1 MDTQD
6 TISNPSATQKPRRHR
21 AKHGL
26 PYGAFLNPVIRIYYT
41 NIRCPD
47 NGYAETELTLA
58 RFTIAALFLS
68 AILGMAG
75 ADESRA
81 AGALTVPLRASET
94 EDAPVSDSVQLY
106 SKSHALV
113 IGNDA
118 YTGTWPRLSNAVKDA
133 QLVAEALE
141 AKGFEVTLKTD
152 LKYRDLVEA
161 FEKFFLETGED
172 PEARL
177 FVWYAG
183 HGYSERGE
191 GYLVPIDAL
200 DPEEGGRFRRRALS
214 LRRMG
219 EYVRGA
225 DALHVLAVFDSCF
238 SGTIFNV
245 GRAKPPAAITHATT
259 RPVRQF
265 LTSGDAGQEVSDD
278 GTFRKLF
285 IRAINGETR
294 ADGNGDGYLAATE
307 LGLFMGNE
315 ITNYTNG
322 RQTPRNGKLNDP
334 DLDRGDFVFQ
344 ISAPAQPAVTSAAPA
359 ARTGGQNMEML
370 FWQTIQDSKIAGD
383 FTAYLDRFPN
393 GAFAPLARNRVASLS
408 TLSAPAAVANRAGD
422 ALRDCPECP
431 ELIVTPPGT
440 FRMGDTDGGGR
451 AYELP
456 DHDVRVAYPLA
467 IGRFE
472 VTVAEFAAFARA
484 TGYVTGNECYV
495 LNGRKW
501 ENISGRHWQ
510 NPGFAQTPRDPV
522 TCVSWD
528 DAQAYVVWLNRTT
541 GKRYR
546 LLSEAEW
553 EYAARA
559 GSTSQYAFSGGVNDL
574 CNHANGADRGTRFD
588 WRNSNC
594 TDGYNEQTAPVGRF
608 AANGFGLHDMHGNL
622 WEWVGDCWHED
633 YRNAP
638 VNGAAWTTGGDC
650 NRRVLRGGSWD
661 SRPGN
666 LRSAFRVGDRATARY
681 NFIGFRVAR
690 EL

>member
-1 MDTQD
+1 M
-6 TISNPSATQKPRRHR
+6 
-21 AKHGL
+21 
-26 PYGAFLNPVIRIYYT
+26 
-41 NIRCPD
+41 
-47 NGYAETELTLA
+47 TLA

-161 FEKFFLETGED
+161 FEKFFLEDRGRSRSA
-172 PEARL
+172 PVRLVCRARL
-177 FVWYAG
+177 FRTGRRVSGANRCAG
-183 HGYSERGE
+183 PG
-191 GYLVPIDAL
+191 
-200 DPEEGGRFRRRALS
+200 RRRAVPPPGIVVTAHGGICA
-214 LRRMG
+214 RRRCAACPG
-219 EYVRGA
+219 GIRCHVFPAPFSTSGA
-225 DALHVLAVFDSCF
+225 PS
-238 SGTIFNV
+238 
-245 GRAKPPAAITHATT
+245 RPPRSPIATT

-422 ALRDCPECP
+422 RPSGLSR
-431 ELIVTPPGT
+431 VPGT
-440 FRMGDTDGGGR
+440 
-451 AYELP
+451 
-456 DHDVRVAYPLA
+456 
-467 IGRFE
+467 
-472 VTVAEFAAFARA
+472 
-484 TGYVTGNECYV
+484 
-495 LNGRKW
+495 
-501 ENISGRHWQ
+501 S
-510 NPGFAQTPRDPV
+510 
-522 TCVSWD
+522 S
-528 DAQAYVVWLNRTT
+528 
-541 GKRYR
+541 
-546 LLSEAEW
+546 
-553 EYAARA
+553 
-559 GSTSQYAFSGGVNDL
+559 
-574 CNHANGADRGTRFD
+574 
-588 WRNSNC
+588 
-594 TDGYNEQTAPVGRF
+594 
-608 AANGFGLHDMHGNL
+608 
-622 WEWVGDCWHED
+622 
-633 YRNAP
+633 
-638 VNGAAWTTGGDC
+638 
-650 NRRVLRGGSWD
+650 
-661 SRPGN
+661 
-666 LRSAFRVGDRATARY
+666 
-681 NFIGFRVAR
+681 
-690 EL
+690 